1 VNDRIRAA
9 KVRVIDPEGQQL
21 GVMPVSQAR
30 QEAEKWSLDLIEVAP
45 EADPPVCR
53 IMDYG
58 KFRYEAQKK
67 QKESSKKSSQTEL
80 KGIRVRP
87 NTGEHDMGFKVKNAT
102 RFLIEGN
109 MVKFNVIF
117 RGPELRHKEVGMA
130 QLTQF
135 IEATKEVAEVE
146 MPPRM
151 EGRQMTMVLRPKAD
165 AVKKAAAAAK
175 PAAAAPA
182 PAVPPAEGVEVPKRG
197 PTPKHHE
204 PVLIPEEM
212 E

>member
-1 VNDRIRAA
+1 VNERIRGP

-21 GVMPVSQAR
+21 GVMPIAQAR
-30 QEAEKWSLDLIEVAP
+30 AEAEKWSLDLIEVAP

-67 QKESSKKSSQTEL
+67 IKESSKKSSQTEL

-87 NTGEHDMGFKVKNAT
+87 NTDDHDMAFKVKNAV
-102 RFLIEGN
+102 RFLLQGN

-146 MPPRM
+146 SAPRM
-151 EGRQMTMVLRPKAD
+151 EGRQMTMLLRPKPE
-165 AVKKAAAAAK
+165 AVKKAVKPAAAAK
-175 PAAAAPA
+175 PAA
-182 PAVPPAEGVEVPKRG
+182 PAEPVEGAEEPKRG

>member
-1 VNDRIRAA
+1 
-9 KVRVIDPEGQQL
+9 
-21 GVMPVSQAR
+21 MPTGQAR
-30 QEAEKWSLDLIEVAP
+30 AEAERWNLDLIEVAP

-67 QKESSKKSSQTEL
+67 AKESSKKSSQTEL

-87 NTGEHDMGFKVKNAT
+87 NTDDHDMAFKIKNAL
-102 RFLIEGN
+102 RFLQQGN

-117 RGPELRHKEVGMA
+117 RGPELRHKEVGLE
-130 QLTQF
+130 QLNQF
-135 IEATKEVAEVE
+135 IAATAEVAEVE
-146 MPPRM
+146 MAPRM
-151 EGRQMTMVLRPKAD
+151 EGRQMTMLLRPKAD
-165 AVKKAAAAAK
+165 AIKKVAAAAK
-175 PAAAAPA
+175 AAPA
-182 PAVPPAEGVEVPKRG
+182 PAPQAEAPAEPKRG
-197 PTPKHHE
+197 PTPKHKE

>member
-1 VNDRIRAA
+1 M
-9 KVRVIDPEGQQL
+9 
-21 GVMPVSQAR
+21 GVLLIAQAR

-67 QKESSKKSSQTEL
+67 AKEASKKSSQTEL

-87 NTGEHDMGFKVKNAT
+87 NTGGHDMAFKIKNAV
-102 RFLIEGN
+102 RFLQQGN

-117 RGPELRHKEVGMA
+117 RGPELRHKEVGLA
-130 QLTQF
+130 QLNQF
-135 IEATKEVAEVE
+135 IAATTEVAEVE

-151 EGRQMTMVLRPKAD
+151 EGRQMTMLLRPKAD
-165 AVKKAAAAAK
+165 AIKKSAAAAK
-175 PAAAAPA
+175 SAAPA
-182 PAVPPAEGVEVPKRG
+182 PPQPQEAAAEPKRG
-197 PTPKHHE
+197 ATPKHRE
-204 PVLIPEEM
+204 SVLIPEEM

>member
-1 VNDRIRAA
+1 VNERIRSPR
-9 KVRVIDPEGQQL
+9 VRVIDPEGQQL
-21 GVMPVSQAR
+21 GIMAIGQAR
-30 QEAEKWSLDLIEVAP
+30 SEAERWSLDLIEIAP

-87 NTGEHDMGFKVKNAT
+87 NTDDHDMAFKVKNAIK
-102 RFLIEGN
+102 FLQQGN

-130 QLTQF
+130 QLQQF
-135 IEATKEVAEVE
+135 IESTKEVAEVE
-146 MPPRM
+146 MAPRM
-151 EGRQMTMVLRPKAD
+151 EGRQMTMLLRPKAD
-165 AVKKAAAAAK
+165 AIKKATKPAPK
-175 PAAAAPA
+175 PAAAA
-182 PAVPPAEGVEVPKRG
+182 VAEVGAEEPKRG

-204 PVLIPEEM
+204 PVLIPPEM

>member
-1 VNDRIRAA
+1 VNERIRAPR
-9 KVRVIDPEGQQL
+9 VRVIDPDGQQL
-21 GVMPVSQAR
+21 GIMSIAQAR
-30 QEAEKWSLDLIEVAP
+30 AEAERYSLDLIEVAP

-67 QKESSKKSSQTEL
+67 AKETAKKSKQTEL

-87 NTGEHDMGFKVKNAT
+87 NTDEHDMAFKVRNAL
-102 RFLIEGN
+102 RFLRKGD

-117 RGPELRHKEVGMA
+117 RGPELRHKEVGLQ
-130 QLTQF
+130 QLNAF

-146 MPPRM
+146 VPPRM
-151 EGRQMTMVLRPKAD
+151 EGRQMTMVLRPKAE
-165 AVKKAAAAAK
+165 AVKKAAEAEKARAGSTSA
-175 PAAAAPA
+175 PTEREHRPA
-182 PAVPPAEGVEVPKRG
+182 PAKQPK
-197 PTPKHHE
+197 PL
-204 PVLIPEEM
+204 VLIPEEM

>member
-1 VNDRIRAA
+1 VNERIRAPR
-9 KVRVIDPEGQQL
+9 VRVIDPEGQQL
-21 GVMPVSQAR
+21 GVMPTGQAR
-30 QEAEKWSLDLIEVAP
+30 AEAERWNLDLIEVAP

-67 QKESSKKSSQTEL
+67 AKESSKKSSQTEL

-87 NTGEHDMGFKVKNAT
+87 NTDDHDMAFKIKNAL
-102 RFLIEGN
+102 RFLQQGN

-117 RGPELRHKEVGMA
+117 RGPELRHKEVGLE
-130 QLTQF
+130 QLNQF
-135 IEATKEVAEVE
+135 IAATAEVAEVE
-146 MPPRM
+146 MAPRM
-151 EGRQMTMVLRPKAD
+151 EGRQMTMLLRPKAD
-165 AVKKAAAAAK
+165 AIKKVAAAAK
-175 PAAAAPA
+175 AAPA
-182 PAVPPAEGVEVPKRG
+182 PAPQAEAPAEPKRG
-197 PTPKHHE
+197 PTPKHKE